1 MLLFRP
7 NCVHTK
13 RLKWSKTKE
22 KTMDTLGISEKSIE
36 IVGMAAQIAALES
49 MTVGE
54 LQTRYQELFGEFT
67 RSRNKIYL
75 KKRLALRIQKLA
87 EGVSSKNEDNQNGP
101 TTESEKSE
109 TKSRSERKPKERD
122 PRLPEPGS
130 TITKEYKGTLH
141 EVSVLET
148 GFEYRGSHYKSLSRL
163 AKEITG
169 TTWNGF
175 LFFNLAK

>member
-1 MLLFRP
+1 MG
-7 NCVHTK
+7 
-13 RLKWSKTKE
+13 
-22 KTMDTLGISEKSIE
+22 TLGISENSVA

-49 MTVGE
+49 MTVGQ

-87 EGVSSKNEDNQNGP
+87 EGVSSKGDDKQNDE
-101 TTESEKSE
+101 TTESEKTAE
-109 TKSRSERKPKERD
+109 TKNRRERKPKERD

-130 TITKEYKGTLH
+130 TITKEYKGTVH

-169 TTWNGF
+169 SIWNGF
-175 LFFNLAK
+175 LFFGLLKKQKPHQ